1 MWMKS
6 SVTTP
11 FFTLFAAD
19 NFHVLVGVFDLDI
32 HQFVEKVGEVR
43 PMRAAEQQAEFVEM
57 VIDVVEHFHLMVC
70 GIAAHLVALRLLVKG
85 MEALL
90 YLQEHSPHLLHCRLH
105 DRLEQPFLIP
115 KARIDGASA
124 GIRFA
129 RDGAQRR
136 ILIALFQEL
145 LLCTV
150 QYRFIDA
157 FDLFCQGV
165 VLHS

>member
-1 MWMKS
+1 MDE
-6 SVTTP
+6 V
-11 FFTLFAAD
+11 LRDHALLHAFAAD
-19 NFHVLVGVFDLDI
+19 DFHVLVGVFDLDI

-90 YLQEHSPHLLHCRLH
+90 YLQEHAPHLLHCRLH
-105 DRLEQPFLIP
+105 DRLEQPFLIL

-136 ILIALFQEL
+136 ILIALFQKL
-145 LLCTV
+145 PLRTGQDC
-150 QYRFIDA
+150 FIDA
-157 FDLFCQGV
+157 FDLFCQGT

>member
-1 MWMKS
+1 MDE
-6 SVTTP
+6 V
-11 FFTLFAAD
+11 LRDHALLHAFAAD
-19 NFHVLVGVFDLDI
+19 DFHVLVGVFDLDI
-32 HQFVEKVGEVR
+32 HQIVEKVGEVR
-43 PMRAAEQQAEFVEM
+43 PVRAAEQQAEFVEV

-70 GIAAHLVALRLLVKG
+70 GIAAHFVALRLLVKG

-90 YLQEHSPHLLHCRLH
+90 DLQEHAPHLFHGRLH

-115 KARIDGASA
+115 KARIDGAGA

-136 ILIALFQEL
+136 VLIALFQKL
-145 LLCTV
+145 TLRAGQDCFV
-150 QYRFIDA
+150 DA
-157 FDLFCQGV
+157 FDLFCQGT